1 MLIGWEAVREFGS
14 LHAVAVDAQDL
25 FPSESVLLHGI
36 KTFSGARIDE
46 ALLEA
51 AAVSIAAGG
60 PLAGVFRRVI
70 ENKTDMLPP
79 VDTLVYEQDMGLS
92 GWVGGRRVLVGNRRL
107 LENHGVDVPSRDYEN
122 RYAKDGRQLVYLSTA
137 GELSAMFV
145 VSYIADEGIA
155 QSLHSMEKAGLTLLV
170 RTCDPNVTESLI
182 CGTFDMDS
190 YYVEVM
196 GVTAGRAYER
206 LRSAPQTGN
215 PDAVLASNGRLE
227 GMATALTACRRL
239 RGGVALAVTAQIV
252 GAALG
257 FGLNVFLALTT
268 RAVPAAAVYAG
279 LPAGMVGCLVDSAPD
294 PEGITARRMENWLG
308 CIESPSCPCG
318 RG

>member
-1 MLIGWEAVREFGS
+1 M
-14 LHAVAVDAQDL
+14 AQDL

-137 GELSAMFV
+137 GSF
-145 VSYIADEGIA
+145 
-155 QSLHSMEKAGLTLLV
+155 
-170 RTCDPNVTESLI
+170 P
-182 CGTFDMDS
+182 
-190 YYVEVM
+190 
-196 GVTAGRAYER
+196 
-206 LRSAPQTGN
+206 
-215 PDAVLASNGRLE
+215 
-227 GMATALTACRRL
+227 
-239 RGGVALAVTAQIV
+239 
-252 GAALG
+252 
-257 FGLNVFLALTT
+257 
-268 RAVPAAAVYAG
+268 
-279 LPAGMVGCLVDSAPD
+279 
-294 PEGITARRMENWLG
+294 
-308 CIESPSCPCG
+308 PCSW
-318 RG
+318 

>member
-1 MLIGWEAVREFGS
+1 M
-14 LHAVAVDAQDL
+14 
-25 FPSESVLLHGI
+25 
-36 KTFSGARIDE
+36 
-46 ALLEA
+46 
-51 AAVSIAAGG
+51 
-60 PLAGVFRRVI
+60 I

-196 GVTAGRAYER
+196 G
-206 LRSAPQTGN
+206 LP
-215 PDAVLASNGRLE
+215 
-227 GMATALTACRRL
+227 
-239 RGGVALAVTAQIV
+239 
-252 GAALG
+252 
-257 FGLNVFLALTT
+257 
-268 RAVPAAAVYAG
+268 
-279 LPAGMVGCLVDSAPD
+279 PAGPTSGSVPPLKREIPMRCWLP
-294 PEGITARRMENWLG
+294 TAAW
-308 CIESPSCPCG
+308 
-318 RG
+318 RGWPPP

>member
-1 MLIGWEAVREFGS
+1 
-14 LHAVAVDAQDL
+14 
-25 FPSESVLLHGI
+25 
-36 KTFSGARIDE
+36 
-46 ALLEA
+46 
-51 AAVSIAAGG
+51 
-60 PLAGVFRRVI
+60 
-70 ENKTDMLPP
+70 
-79 VDTLVYEQDMGLS
+79 
-92 GWVGGRRVLVGNRRL
+92 
-107 LENHGVDVPSRDYEN
+107 
-122 RYAKDGRQLVYLSTA
+122 
-137 GELSAMFV
+137 MFV

-252 GAALG
+252 GAA
-257 FGLNVFLALTT
+257 
-268 RAVPAAAVYAG
+268 RA
-279 LPAGMVGCLVDSAPD
+279 SA
-294 PEGITARRMENWLG
+294 
-308 CIESPSCPCG
+308 
-318 RG
+318 